1 MCKHSILTS
10 QKCLV
15 IDDVS
20 TFAQWT
26 LSERDTARDT
36 GPVIISCP
44 LISIPFGS
52 VDSVPTNLPSNTP
65 RSTPEQN
72 YLYCNNGLVLRVSK
86 ILPAKYTVTSEMH
99 IRNGSLSSSLIG
111 DSLGDEVVLH
121 SLVVLRSV
129 LRRVEVS
136 PQTVTSAEV
145 EER

>member
-1 MCKHSILTS
+1 MRS
-10 QKCLV
+10 V
-15 IDDVS
+15 DVP

-111 DSLGDEVVLH
+111 DSLGDEV
-121 SLVVLRSV
+121 LRSV
-129 LRRVEVS
+129 LRHVEVS
-136 PQTVTSAEV
+136 PQTVTSGEV
-145 EER
+145 EES